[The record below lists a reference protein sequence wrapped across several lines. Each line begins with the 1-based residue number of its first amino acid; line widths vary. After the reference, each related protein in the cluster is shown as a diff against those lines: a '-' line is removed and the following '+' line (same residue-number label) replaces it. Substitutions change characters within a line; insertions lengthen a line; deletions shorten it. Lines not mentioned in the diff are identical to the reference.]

1 MTKSRAIMIFA
12 IVINVLALAFI
23 IANLKIDKE
32 CSTVDQTCETVR
44 YSLMGETLWQAP
56 GK

>member
-32 CSTVDQTCETVR
+32 CSTVDQSCETIR
-44 YSLMGETLWQAP
+44 YSLMGATLWQAP

>member
-1 MTKSRAIMIFA
+1 MTKSRALMIFA
-12 IVINVLALAFI
+12 IVINVLGLAFI

-32 CSTVDQTCETVR
+32 CSTVDQSCEAVR
-44 YSLMGETLWQAP
+44 YSLMGATLWQAP

>member
-1 MTKSRAIMIFA
+1 MTKSRAIMIFG
-12 IVINVLALAFI
+12 IVSNVLALAFI

-32 CSTVDQTCETVR
+32 CSTVDQSCETVR
-44 YSLMGETLWQAP
+44 YSLMGATLWQAP